1 MFDLKEFNGTL
12 VTEPYSINTFDE
24 LKRQILKEIVFYATG
39 LGWSQCPNVV
49 EEQCIL
55 FPYVEKERET
65 SDEYIRELE
74 FLVSEEIRY
83 FRNCVTGTY
92 NKPIDG
98 FCWNLCNTESKDFF
112 ALVLHRL

>member
-1 MFDLKEFNGTL
+1 MIVLKEFNGSIS
-12 VTEPYSINTFDE
+12 EPHMANSFDE
-24 LKRQILKEIVFYATG
+24 LKTQVIKEIVFYATG
-39 LGWSQCPNVV
+39 LGWRQCSNVV

-74 FLVSEEIRY
+74 FLVGAEIRY

-92 NKPIDG
+92 DKPIDG
-98 FCWNLCNTESKDFF
+98 FCWNLDITESKDFF